1 MKTTSHLLV
10 TLLRSGDHPAAGVGT
25 PGDGEPLTGRVL
37 DKLTRRLLHIAG
49 GAAGLEV
56 LPALLGPGLWLGA
69 VPDQRVVAVQQA
81 VVLSHLLVGDAA
93 PLLVGLVAHLLL
105 DGEEL
110 GGVGVVALLHS
121 LVNTGQL
128 WVLPTTS
135 NYKHGAQLRAG

>member
-1 MKTTSHLLV
+1 M

-93 PLLVGLVAHLLL
+93 PLLVGLLAHLLL
-105 DGEEL
+105 DREEL

-135 NYKHGAQLRAG
+135 HYKHGAQIRAG